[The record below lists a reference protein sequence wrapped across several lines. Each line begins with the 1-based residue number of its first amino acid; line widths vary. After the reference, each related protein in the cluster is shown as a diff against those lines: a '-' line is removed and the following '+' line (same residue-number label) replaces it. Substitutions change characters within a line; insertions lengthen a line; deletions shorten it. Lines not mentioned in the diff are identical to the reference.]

1 MARAVALNRLSVGWN
16 VVEAVVALVAGMAA
30 ASISLVG
37 FGLDSTIEVSA
48 SVVLAWRL
56 HQERKSGCRA
66 DDDRRA
72 TRVIAASFAAL
83 AAYVWVQASVDL
95 LERNGPEASP
105 VGIALTSLSLLVM
118 PWLARAKRRLAPV
131 LGSRAAV
138 AEANQTALC
147 AVLSGVV
154 LLGLGLNATAGW
166 WWADPGAG
174 LVVGVLAAVEAVR
187 TWRAEALAHTCCG

>member
-1 MARAVALNRLSVGWN
+1 MARAVRLNRLSVGWN

-95 LERNGPEASP
+95 LQRNGPEASP
-105 VGIALTSLSLLVM
+105 VGITLTSLSLLVM

-154 LLGLGLNATAGW
+154 LLGLGLNAAVGW
-166 WWADPGAG
+166 WWADPVAG